1 MGRFS
6 FSFGW
11 RHPGNVIQRQCPGG
25 ACRAVEGSKPPHF
38 NYKPTMSGIQT
49 ILENNRQWVATKNA
63 DDPEYF
69 QRMANGQAPR
79 YLFIG
84 CSDSRVPASGI
95 TGTGPGEMFVHRNI
109 ANMVVHSD
117 MNMLSV
123 LQYAVEVLGV
133 QDIMVVGHYG
143 CGGVAA
149 AASNKQY
156 GLIDNWLVNIR
167 DVVRLHETEF
177 LRIKD
182 EAQRLRRLVEL
193 NVIEQV
199 RNLTKTNIIQNA
211 MRTDK
216 PPRLH
221 GLVYDIADG
230 VLKDLQVDGEGV
242 MRNME
247 HIYATEAHE
256 QDEDSEAPAEPDQD
270 ASGYAGPQLNPAG
283 LPAHSLAE

>member
-1 MGRFS
+1 M
-6 FSFGW
+6 
-11 RHPGNVIQRQCPGG
+11 
-25 ACRAVEGSKPPHF
+25 A
-38 NYKPTMSGIQT
+38 GIQQ
-49 ILENNRQWVATKNA
+49 ILENNKQWVADKNA
-63 DDPEYF
+63 KDPEFF
-69 QRMANGQAPR
+69 QRLANGQTPR

-109 ANMVVHSD
+109 ANMVVHTD
-117 MNMLSV
+117 MNLLSV

-133 QDIMVVGHYG
+133 QDILVVGHYG

-149 AASNKQY
+149 AANNKQY

-167 DVVRLHETEF
+167 DVVRLHETEL
-177 LRIKD
+177 LRIQD
-182 EAQRLRRLVEL
+182 EKQRLRRLVEL

-199 RNLTKTNIIQNA
+199 HNLAKTNIIQNA

-230 VLKDLQVDGEGV
+230 VLKDLKVNGYQMLEQ
-242 MRNME
+242 ME
-247 HIYATEAHE
+247 HIYGTEAVHVADHDANTYDGPHVNPATEEVIA
-256 QDEDSEAPAEPDQD
+256 AEPD
-270 ASGYAGPQLNPAG
+270 ATN
-283 LPAHSLAE
+283 

>member
-1 MGRFS
+1 
-6 FSFGW
+6 
-11 RHPGNVIQRQCPGG
+11 
-25 ACRAVEGSKPPHF
+25 
-38 NYKPTMSGIQT
+38 MSGIQD
-49 ILENNRQWVATKNA
+49 ILDNNKQWVKTKNQE
-63 DDPEYF
+63 DPAF
-69 QRMANGQAPR
+69 FSRLANGQQPR

-109 ANMVVHSD
+109 ANMVVHTD
-117 MNMLSV
+117 MNLLSV

-133 QDIMVVGHYG
+133 QDILVCGHYG

-149 AASNKQY
+149 ASNNKQY

-167 DVVRLHETEF
+167 DVVRLHETEL
-177 LRIKD
+177 LRISD

-199 RNLTKTNIIQNA
+199 HNLAKTNIIQNA
-211 MRTDK
+211 QRGPN

-230 VLKDLQVDGEGV
+230 VLKDLEINRYDMLDGLD
-242 MRNME
+242 
-247 HIYATEAHE
+247 HIYATEVALP
-256 QDEDSEAPAEPDQD
+256 EDKDSSNYE
-270 ASGYAGPQLNPAG
+270 GPQHDPA
-283 LPAHSLAE
+283 AEQAA

>member
-1 MGRFS
+1 M
-6 FSFGW
+6 
-11 RHPGNVIQRQCPGG
+11 
-25 ACRAVEGSKPPHF
+25 A
-38 NYKPTMSGIQT
+38 GISE
-49 ILENNRQWVATKNA
+49 ILENNKQWVASKNA
-63 DDPEYF
+63 EDPDFF
-69 QRMANGQAPR
+69 QSLANGQQPR

-109 ANMVVHSD
+109 ANLVVHTD
-117 MNMLSV
+117 MNLLSV

-133 QDIMVVGHYG
+133 QDILVVGHYG
-143 CGGVAA
+143 CGGVGA

-167 DVVRLHETEF
+167 DVIRLHEAEY

-182 EAQRLRRLVEL
+182 DAQRARRLVEL

-199 RNLTKTNIIQNA
+199 RNLAKTNIIQNA
-211 MRTDK
+211 MRGDN

-230 VLKDLQVDGEGV
+230 VLKDLNVDGDDMMSE
-242 MRNME
+242 ME
-247 HIYATEAHE
+247 HIYATEAE
-256 QDEDSEAPAEPDQD
+256 TQEAEKEKDANTYDRPKHDPATEVVVEKK
-270 ASGYAGPQLNPAG
+270 AAVGKK
-283 LPAHSLAE
+283 

>member
-1 MGRFS
+1 M
-6 FSFGW
+6 
-11 RHPGNVIQRQCPGG
+11 
-25 ACRAVEGSKPPHF
+25 A
-38 NYKPTMSGIQT
+38 GISE
-49 ILENNRQWVATKNA
+49 ILENNKEWVASKNA
-63 DDPEYF
+63 ADPEFF
-69 QRMANGQAPR
+69 QRLAKGQKPK

-109 ANMVVHSD
+109 ANLVVHSD

-133 QDIMVVGHYG
+133 QDILVVGHYG

-167 DVVRLHETEF
+167 DVIRLHEAEY
-177 LRIKD
+177 LRERD
-182 EAQRLRRLVEL
+182 ETSRMRRLVEL
-193 NVIEQV
+193 NVMEQV
-199 RNLTKTNIIQNA
+199 RNLAKTNIIQNA
-211 MRTDK
+211 MRGDN

-230 VLKDLQVDGEGV
+230 VLKDLKVDGDELLSD
-242 MRNME
+242 ME
-247 HIYATEAHE
+247 HIYATEAIDHDHNG
-256 QDEDSEAPAEPDQD
+256 DEKEDANTYDGPTHDPATE
-270 ASGYAGPQLNPAG
+270 
-283 LPAHSLAE
+283 EVVERK